1 MNQNMPTDEIV
12 NRVSSNNSLVSLDL
26 AEILPK
32 NKKVIFDLKDC
43 LYEGLILREKD
54 FRQYCKNHDWSQY
67 ANQCVAITC
76 SADAIV
82 PMWAYMLVA
91 TYLQPIAAHVAYGSL
106 TDLEK
111 QLIQQTIDNLDL
123 TPFEGKKIVIKGC
136 SDLAAPEY
144 AFTAITV
151 KLLPV
156 VNSIMY
162 GEPCSTVPIFKQKS
176 TV

>member
-1 MNQNMPTDEIV
+1 MSQNTETDKII

-32 NKKVIFDLKDC
+32 DKKAIVDLKDC
-43 LYEGLILREKD
+43 LYEGLVLREKD

-67 ANQCVAITC
+67 TDKHVAITC

-91 TYLQPIAAHVAYGSL
+91 TYLQPIATTVLYGNL
-106 TDLEK
+106 IDIEK
-111 QLIQQTIDNLDL
+111 QLVQQAIDNLDL
-123 TPFEGKKIVIKGC
+123 TPFKGKKIVIKGC
-136 SDLAAPEY
+136 SDLAVPEY

-176 TV
+176 NV